1 MLKRLTRR
9 DKSDTSGFTVVT
21 GIVKSL
27 LDLGVDVLDVMP
39 LQTFGPSILPI
50 IGHEVLEEQGS
61 RSHKLLARFVE
72 HLC

>member
-27 LDLGVDVLDVMP
+27 LDLGVDVLDIMP

-50 IGHEVLEEQGS
+50 IGHDMLEEQGS
-61 RSHKLLARFVE
+61 RSYTLLAI
-72 HLC
+72 C